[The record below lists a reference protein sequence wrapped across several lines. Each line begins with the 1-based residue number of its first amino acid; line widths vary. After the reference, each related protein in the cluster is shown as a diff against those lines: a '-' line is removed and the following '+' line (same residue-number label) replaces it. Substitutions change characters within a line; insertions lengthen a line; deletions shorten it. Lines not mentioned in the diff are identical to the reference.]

1 MKFVRRAARVLEG
14 PGSQLELEWGPE
26 YYCRVKC
33 AMMVFEGGLPG
44 FGLGGGGD
52 LPFDGGSTVD
62 LAEFCVAGMLAQDIG
77 FVAFCWLRSAGFLK
91 GREMCMLRVGISQP
105 QISQIMIRESSRDSL
120 LHTRDRRE
128 L

>member
-1 MKFVRRAARVLEG
+1 MKLVRRAARVLDG
-14 PGSQLELEWGPE
+14 RSGGQLELEWS
-26 YYCRVKC
+26 
-33 AMMVFEGGLPG
+33 MVLLLCEVRCYVGGLPG
-44 FGLGGGGD
+44 FGLVGGGD
-52 LPFDGGSTVD
+52 LAFDGGSTVD

-77 FVAFCWLRSAGFLK
+77 FVAFCWLRSAGTLK